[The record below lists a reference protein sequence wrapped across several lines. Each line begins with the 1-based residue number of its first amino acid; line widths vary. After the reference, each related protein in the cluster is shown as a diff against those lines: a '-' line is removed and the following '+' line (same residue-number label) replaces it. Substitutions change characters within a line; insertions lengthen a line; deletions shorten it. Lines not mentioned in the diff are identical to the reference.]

1 MTKLYNSREIYDL
14 KTMPR
19 VQGFAE
25 TNNCDFVRFHWVPTE
40 AEQKYVDQNGGH
52 IFYRHTRINTKMS
65 LATGAGVGV
74 PGWDPFYRMSE
85 AEREALKG
93 DAYFRVADQ
102 CLGTKI
108 ARGKR
113 IQPTGLE
120 DDPRIWRDPDA
131 PRPRGDVLGLLR
143 DAATRYETGVQ
154 AEYERLLAE
163 HAALKGGTWAQ
174 RAAAPKV
181 APTLAEARESYE
193 QRQRWRLGGAFED
206 AQVPSW
212 CSWKPPV
219 RAGVWHE
226 WEIVEIAR
234 EQARQDRVERAWQRA
249 EAAAKRAIGPT
260 WGGGT

>member
-1 MTKLYNSREIYDL
+1 MTKLYNPREIYDPA
-14 KTMPR
+14 TMPL
-19 VQGFAE
+19 VEGWE
-25 TNNCDFVRFHWVPTE
+25 LNNNCTFVRFHWVPTE

-65 LATGAGVGV
+65 LATSAGVGV
-74 PGWDPFYRMSE
+74 PGWDPFYGMSE
-85 AEREALKG
+85 AEKEALRG

-102 CLGTKI
+102 CLGTKL

-120 DDPRIWRDPDA
+120 DDPRVWQDPDA

-143 DAATRYETGVQ
+143 DAATRYEAGVQ
-154 AEYERLLAE
+154 AEYERQLAE
-163 HAALKGGTWAQ
+163 HAALKKGSWAQ

-193 QRQRWRLGGAFED
+193 ARLQGRDED
-206 AQVPSW
+206 RRMRYT
-212 CSWKPPV
+212 